1 MYVIYFIVC
10 RNKCIFT
17 PFLIINLILKE
28 TMKKTL
34 VFMSVVLS
42 ACSITDSTTVEVMD
56 RLATTTQNEFY
67 VSNKAPLQPQQFI
80 KLPVGSI
87 EPEGWLLK
95 QLELQKDG
103 LNGHLGEISAWLQKG
118 DNAWLTN
125 GGQWGWEEVPYWL
138 RGYSNLSYIMKDEA
152 MLKETKFWIEGIL
165 KSQRADGNFGPVHQN
180 DGKQDFWPN
189 MIVLWIVQSYYE
201 YSGDQRIIDF
211 MSNYCNYL
219 LTVPD
224 EDFLY
229 SYWENSRGG
238 DNLWSVVWLY
248 NRTGDKKLLA
258 LAEKL
263 HKNTADWTKSTE
275 LPNWHNVNIAQCF
288 REPATYFLF
297 NKDSAMLEASYNV
310 QSLIR
315 RAFGQVPGGMFGADE
330 NARTGFF
337 DPRQGTE
344 TCGFVEQMASDE
356 IMLLI
361 TGDPYWAENCE
372 DVAFNSYPASMMPDY
387 KSLRYITC
395 PNHVISD
402 SKNHHPGIDNRG
414 PFLAMNPFSSR
425 CCQHNHG
432 FGWPYYTEH
441 LVLATPDNGIAAVLY
456 NACRAKIK
464 VGDGT
469 EITLHEQTNYP
480 FEETVRFSIETPEAV
495 TFPLYLRIP
504 SWCKNASVLVNG
516 KPVNA
521 GLSAGKYIRINREWN
536 ANDEV
541 ILNIPMDYSVRN
553 WQVNKNSVSV
563 NYGPLTLSLKIDE
576 DYKKLDSR
584 ATAIGD
590 SRWQEGADAEAWPTY
605 EIYPGSN
612 WNYALLT
619 NSPITLLRK
628 DWPEDGNPFTFDKVP
643 MEFKAKGRLVP
654 GWKVDEYG
662 LCGVLPYENAKK
674 SDTVDDITL
683 IPMGAARLRI
693 TSFPTSEK

>member
-1 MYVIYFIVC
+1 
-10 RNKCIFT
+10 
-17 PFLIINLILKE
+17 
-28 TMKKTL
+28 MKKTL
-34 VFMSVVLS
+34 VFMSVALS
-42 ACSITDSTTVEVMD
+42 ACSIPDSTTVEVMD

-456 NACRAKIK
+456 NACHAKIK